1 MSKLSLVISNIPC
14 KFATYYQNTH
24 QEQVK
29 MKKIKPLSGRGETI
43 QYRYLSF
50 NEVFDVK
57 WGKAEFSFN
66 MTTVNKILNNF
77 FKNEK
82 EWYPLGA
89 SMDPIMKGGMGEFI
103 LNLNAGLLPRH
114 ASAIASILVEE
125 GILVAKGKR
134 PISLRKIKAAP

>member
-1 MSKLSLVISNIPC
+1 
-14 KFATYYQNTH
+14 
-24 QEQVK
+24 

-89 SMDPIMKGGMGEFI
+89 SMDLIMKGGMGEFI
-103 LNLNAGLLPRH
+103 LNLNVGLLPRH